1 MVGADLLVL
10 LSDVDG
16 LYSADPRRDKGAT
29 HIARVA
35 ELSPEIDAMAGGVN
49 TEAGVGSGGMA
60 TKLAAARIAASA
72 GCATLIAPGPRRAP
86 LSAVE
91 AGARATLIEPATTPA
106 AAYKAWIAGSLAPQG
121 FVTVDAGAASA
132 LRAGKSLLPAG
143 SRRSMAAS
151 RRATP
156 SWSRAED
163 GREIARGLSR
173 YDAAEAAR
181 IMGCLGRDRGPARLH
196 RRRLADPRRRPGAQR
211 RARA

>member
-1 MVGADLLVL
+1 
-10 LSDVDG
+10 
-16 LYSADPRRDKGAT
+16 
-29 HIARVA
+29 
-35 ELSPEIDAMAGGVN
+35 MAGGVN

-72 GCATLIAPGPRRAP
+72 GCATLIALGARRAP

-143 SRRSMAAS
+143 VKAIDGRFEKGDAVVV
-151 RRATP
+151 
-156 SWSRAED
+156 RAED

-181 IMGCLGRDRGPARLH
+181 IMGARSSEIEARL
-196 RRRLADPRRRPGAQR
+196 G
-211 RARA
+211 